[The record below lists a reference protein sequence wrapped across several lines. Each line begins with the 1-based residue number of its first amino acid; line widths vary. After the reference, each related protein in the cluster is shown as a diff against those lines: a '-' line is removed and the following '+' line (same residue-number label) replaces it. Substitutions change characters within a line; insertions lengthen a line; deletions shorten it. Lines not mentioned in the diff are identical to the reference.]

1 MCGISTNPFRRFK
14 NFYAFAKTYVDVRQR
29 KINGNYI
36 NDYSK
41 GKRSIIDDMKPYT
54 IAYTQKE
61 AGFKVET
68 NEKILYVDIP
78 SAIRKLIK
86 KLSTDRVIEGKEHV
100 ILADTAVKLMS
111 KTHQLYSGTVKFE
124 SCLLYTSPSPR
135 DRTRSRM
142 PSSA

>member
-1 MCGISTNPFRRFK
+1 M
-14 NFYAFAKTYVDVRQR
+14 DVRQR

-68 NEKILYVDIP
+68 NEKILYVFCNKKSTFLLFIQLLCK
-78 SAIRKLIK
+78 SRWIK
-86 KLSTDRVIEGKEHV
+86 AH
-100 ILADTAVKLMS
+100 
-111 KTHQLYSGTVKFE
+111 
-124 SCLLYTSPSPR
+124 
-135 DRTRSRM
+135 
-142 PSSA
+142 